1 MKRVAIGFGVV
12 LLAVF
17 IGVYFFAPGLIEGSV
32 NLVEEHEPYE
42 ISDEARDLHSTLTV
56 VDLHSDTMLWGRN
69 PLKRRSTG
77 HVDVPRMVEGNMALQ
92 VFSST
97 TKSPAGQNYESNS
110 ADARDQLTPVTV
122 LGLWPIKSWTS
133 IYERAVHQ
141 ARELYA
147 AEEQAPK
154 ALLVVTSRSD
164 LDALLEARAEGKPL
178 VGGILLTEGSH
189 PLEGDL
195 TNVQKL
201 YDEGY
206 RIMGLQ
212 HFFDNRLG
220 GSLHGQSGDG
230 LTEFGKAAVSEMERL
245 GIIIDVAHSSP
256 AVVRNVL
263 TLSNRPI
270 IVSHT
275 GLKGACDSPR
285 NLEDDLMKEIAAKGG
300 LIGIGFWDAAVCDYT
315 PAGIVRSIR
324 YGIDLLGV
332 DHVAL
337 GSDYDGSTT
346 VLMDAAEIPA
356 LTHEM
361 LNAGFTEEEIRKVM
375 GENAVRLLRDLLP
388 QE

>member
-1 MKRVAIGFGVV
+1 MKRIAIG
-12 LLAVF
+12 LAVILVIAF
-17 IGVYFFAPGLIEGSV
+17 AVVYFIVPGMIEGSV
-32 NLVEEHEPYE
+32 NLVEEHDPYE
-42 ISDEARDLHSTLTV
+42 ISEEARALHDTLTII
-56 VDLHSDTMLWGRN
+56 DLHSDTMLWGRN
-69 PLKRRSTG
+69 PLNRSSTG
-77 HVDVPRMVEGNMALQ
+77 HVDVPRMIEGNMALQ

-110 ADARDQLTPVTV
+110 ADARDQLTPVAV

-147 AEEQAPK
+147 AEEEDPDTLQ
-154 ALLVVTSRSD
+154 VITSRSD
-164 LDALLEARAEGKPL
+164 LDALLDARAQGKSI

-189 PLEGDL
+189 PLEGNL
-195 TNVQKL
+195 ANVQKL

-230 LTEFGKAAVSEMERL
+230 LTEFGKAAVKEMEGL
-245 GIIIDVAHSSP
+245 GIIVDVAHSSP
-256 AVVRNVL
+256 AVVRDVL
-263 TLSNRPI
+263 ELSSRPI

-275 GLKGACDSPR
+275 GLKGACHTKR

-315 PAGIVRSIR
+315 PAGIVKSVR

-337 GSDYDGSTT
+337 GSDYDGATT
-346 VLMDAAEIPA
+346 VLVDASE
-356 LTHEM
+356 LTVLTQEM
-361 LNAGFTEEEIRKVM
+361 IKAGFTEEEIRKVM
-375 GENAVRLLRDLLP
+375 GGNAVRLLRDLLP
-388 QE
+388 QS